1 MAYSF
6 NYKHTADFER
16 EESKRS
22 SDANLQRPVISKT
35 KIGVL
40 ASAVFLGLLLFC
52 SWSLDSLF
60 MRELIAVTCVWGLV
74 SMVKLQSEPKNTS
87 HEKR

>member
-1 MAYSF
+1 MAYSY

-16 EESKRS
+16 EESKHS
-22 SDANLQRPVISKT
+22 SEANLERPTISKT

-40 ASAVFLGLLLFC
+40 ASGFFLGLLLLC

-60 MRELIAVTCVWGLV
+60 MRELIAVTFIWGLV
-74 SMVKLQSEPKNTS
+74 SMVKLQSEPSKHLS
-87 HEKR
+87 

>member
-1 MAYSF
+1 MAYSY

-22 SDANLQRPVISKT
+22 SEANLERPTISKT

-40 ASAVFLGLLLFC
+40 AFGVFLGLLLLC

-60 MRELIAVTCVWGLV
+60 MRELIAVTFIWGLV
-74 SMVKLQSEPKNTS
+74 SIIKLQSEPAKHLS
-87 HEKR
+87 